1 MQPTIAEIEKTMFD
15 RGNEIQRIKEN
26 MNNVED
32 KVFANFCEQ
41 IGVANIR
48 QYEERELR
56 YYKYIT
62 SWLLYLKFIRQPVF
76 LKLKCVEDCV
86 FLIFI

>member
-56 YYKYIT
+56 YSI
-62 SWLLYLKFIRQPVF
+62 SWLLYLLSCRTLYTWKNNLLQF
-76 LKLKCVEDCV
+76 
-86 FLIFI
+86 